1 MIGIFLALLTA
12 VSYSFSQVYVR
23 KRLEQSNYFAVV
35 VIINIIGNL
44 ILWPLTLLLTQFDSI
59 ACDSLLFFIIAGILH
74 PGIVAMLFFKGLEK
88 VGASINASIFAVNPL
103 FTSIFAVIL
112 LQEVLSFVNWM
123 GILSIIAGIFL
134 IERLL
139 NNQNRYGRKILNTGL
154 VWPLAASFIS
164 TLSYVARKYAL
175 TLYNAPLLGVSIGY
189 SLSLLISVVL
199 WLFSKQKRS
208 QLVLKRDLK
217 LFWKA
222 GIFSAIGW
230 LSTFYAL
237 TYERVSVVSALTQ
250 IQPLCVLLFSYL
262 YLKNIELFSSR
273 LLLSTFLIVIGAI
286 SVIYL

>member
-23 KRLEQSNYFAVV
+23 KRLERSNYFAVV

-44 ILWPLTLLLTQFDSI
+44 ILWPLTLLLTRFDSI

-74 PGIVAMLFFKGLEK
+74 PGIVAMMFFKGLEK
-88 VGASINASIFAVNPL
+88 VDASINASIFAVNPL

-139 NNQNRYGRKILNTGL
+139 NNQNRYGRKILNSGL

-217 LFWKA
+217 LF
-222 GIFSAIGW
+222 
-230 LSTFYAL
+230 
-237 TYERVSVVSALTQ
+237 
-250 IQPLCVLLFSYL
+250 
-262 YLKNIELFSSR
+262 
-273 LLLSTFLIVIGAI
+273 
-286 SVIYL
+286 